1 MTIRLSW
8 PSQASKGQRINYLSP
23 TTKGRYYPIFEL
35 DRVLHR
41 GIFNNAGG
49 TPVSAMGTSATYF
62 GGGVLCMEHD
72 TTEKQRWANWATN
85 SYTFLGQGTFLTNP
99 CEYNDLLYTMVNEVP
114 WPPAY
119 PFVADYNG
127 KTHDEIAS
135 VHKGDTYIMRLPRGL
150 TMSSDDAGPEN
161 GHGALPATPQDA
173 KIPNTPV
180 DWASLYQAGL
190 VYGTGLYKFTR
201 NGKIYYMLS
210 NTSQLSQMPPAF
222 LAMFPNLLTD
232 RVANGNDRLGFMGAV
247 PYDEQWLPSSSQ
259 KYTIE
264 IKRGIGPMTIL
275 APGATYYYLLTVTAN
290 GKTVALPEPIATLS
304 NGETEWRDT
313 TANVISTVVKIYR
326 DVKDITPSATGRL

>member
-8 PSQASKGQRINYLSP
+8 PSQASAIQRINYLSP
-23 TTKGRYYPIFEL
+23 TTKGRYYPITTE

-49 TPVSAMGTSATYF
+49 TPVGTLGTSATYF

-72 TTEKQRWANWATN
+72 VPWKQRWANWATN
-85 SYTFLGQGTFLTNP
+85 SYTFLGQIASLTNP
-99 CEYNDLLYTMVNEVP
+99 CEYNDLLYTMVNESSE
-114 WPPAY
+114 PPAY

-127 KTHDEIAS
+127 KTHDEAKI

-150 TMSSDDAGPEN
+150 TMGTGDAGPEN
-161 GHGALPATPQDA
+161 GHGALPATPQDSQF
-173 KIPNTPV
+173 PNTPV

-190 VYGTGLYKFTR
+190 VYRVALYKFTR

-210 NTSQLSQMPPAF
+210 NTWLPSQMPPAF

-232 RVANGNDRLGFMGAV
+232 TILNGNDRLGFMGAV
-247 PYDEQWLPSSSQ
+247 PYDEQTVASSSQ

-264 IKRGIGPMTIL
+264 IKRGIGPMTTA

-290 GKTVALPEPIATLS
+290 GKPSALPEPIATLS
-304 NGETEWRDT
+304 NGETEWRDKNP
-313 TANVISTVVKIYR
+313 NVISTVVKIYR
-326 DVKDITPSATGRL
+326 DVKDIT